1 MNIIKQAW
9 TEMRVQPLIGWVT
22 VAGTAL
28 AIFLIMVMVMIE
40 QVQVMPVDPE
50 SYRDRYLHA
59 PDMCLTNIEKPDYTA
74 SSHMS
79 REAADRLFMNLE
91 SAECATKYSNNSGT
105 LQIPKGIPMSAGI
118 NETDADYWKVFNFKF
133 LAGAP
138 YNEKSMKNSIVISED
153 AAHELFGS
161 VEAAVGREII
171 VNHFNPYNVVGVVE
185 NVPIIATRVVA
196 NAWIPITDYH
206 SSGFKPQLGDFSVTI
221 LARDKADFP
230 AIRKEVQ
237 QRALAY
243 DKEMEATGYNINL
256 LGGPFTQDAVR
267 YKKWSNQAP
276 DTEAPRRRSLITFA
290 ILLLIPA
297 VNLSSMTQSRLR
309 RRVSEMGVRRAFGCT
324 RWRLI
329 RGIITENFIVT
340 LAGGVLG
347 LIVSAL
353 FGWLCA
359 DLLFVDYYIGDTPA
373 HVNVWMLLNWRTL
386 LWAVGFCFVLNLLSS
401 GIPAWRASRVSPVE
415 AIK

>member
-1 MNIIKQAW
+1 
-9 TEMRVQPLIGWVT
+9 MRVQPLIGWVT

-40 QVQVMPVDPE
+40 QVQVMPVAPE

-206 SSGFKPQLGDFSVTI
+206 SSGFKPQLGDFSVTV
-221 LARDKADFP
+221 LARDKADFS

-243 DKEMEATGYNINL
+243 DKEMEATDYKINL
-256 LGGPFTQDAVR
+256 LGGPFTQDTVR

-309 RRVSEMGVRRAFGCT
+309 RRVSE
-324 RWRLI
+324 
-329 RGIITENFIVT
+329 
-340 LAGGVLG
+340 GVLG

-373 HVNVWMLLNWRTL
+373 HVSVWMLLNWRTL
-386 LWAVGFCFVLNLLSS
+386 LWAIGFCFVLNLLSS